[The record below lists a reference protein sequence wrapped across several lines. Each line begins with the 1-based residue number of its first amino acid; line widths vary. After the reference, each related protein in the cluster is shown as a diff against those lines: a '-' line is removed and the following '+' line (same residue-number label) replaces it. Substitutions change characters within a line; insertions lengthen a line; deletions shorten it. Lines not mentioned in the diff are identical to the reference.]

1 FSSAAPPA
9 RGSPAS
15 ATAQLNVKTQEVS
28 KAGTDAESTATGG
41 YSGWGFHA
49 DISGK
54 VANHTENTRS
64 TDKSAKYDIY
74 ARAVQQQPVE
84 GMARDG

>member
-1 FSSAAPPA
+1 M
-9 RGSPAS
+9 
-15 ATAQLNVKTQEVS
+15 S
-28 KAGTDAESTATGG
+28 KAGTDDESTATGG

-54 VANHTENTRS
+54 VSSHTENTRS
-64 TDKSAKYDIY
+64 TDKSAKYEIY

-84 GMARDG
+84 GMAKLSSIFASVIEPITSDGSGK